1 MSESKYWYLTGKYL
15 SKNLTKEE
23 QTELESW
30 IEANSANKELF
41 ESHIK
46 LWESFSA
53 QTKEIDFN
61 SKNSWLEL
69 QALIENKSKQKSTKI
84 RTLSIWRSV
93 AAAAIVIILIAVG
106 TVLYVN
112 RDKSVVLATTT
123 NKQLFFLPDSTK
135 VWLNKN
141 SQLSYNS
148 EFGDN
153 KREVQLNG
161 EAYFEV
167 QHNPEKP
174 FIIESH
180 QTYTKVIGTK
190 FNVSSYNS
198 DSVVTVSVV
207 QGKVQFGIVKS
218 ESQPLFLTQN
228 CTGTFTKKSKRLEIF
243 KSENINDI
251 AWQTNKLVFSN
262 SPFPYLISQLE
273 KYYNIKIDSK
283 KVQTEDFT
291 FTGTFNKQTLDEVI
305 KILESTLNLSFTRI
319 NDSNYSVA
327 EGKSSN

>member
-15 SKNLTKEE
+15 SKKLTEDE
-23 QTELESW
+23 QEELESW
-30 IEANSANKELF
+30 IKASTANKQQF

-53 QTKEIDFN
+53 ESKDLDFD

-69 QALIENKSKQKSTKI
+69 QSLIERNNKRITRKT

-93 AAAAIVIILIAVG
+93 AAAAFLIILITVG
-106 TVLYVN
+106 TVLFVN
-112 RDKSVVLATTT
+112 RDKSVVLSTAT

-148 EFGDN
+148 DYNE
-153 KREVQLNG
+153 KYRELKLIG

-174 FIIESH
+174 LIIESN
-180 QTYTKVIGTK
+180 QTLTRVIGTK
-190 FNVSSYNS
+190 FNVSCYES
-198 DSVVTVSVV
+198 DSTVIVSVR
-207 QGKVQFGIVKS
+207 QGKVQFGGKKS
-218 ESQPLFLTQN
+218 GSEPLILTEN
-228 CTGTFTKKSKRLEIF
+228 ATGTFNKKSEIL
-243 KSENINDI
+243 KLTHCENINDI
-251 AWQTNKLVFSN
+251 AWQSNKLVFVN

-273 KYYNIKIDSK
+273 KYYNITIDFR
-283 KVQTEDFT
+283 KVETADHP
-291 FTGTFNKQTLDEVI
+291 FTGTFNNQKLEDVI
-305 KILESTLNLSFTRI
+305 KILESTLNLSFTRV
-319 NDSNYSVA
+319 NDSYYSVK
-327 EGKSSN
+327 ESNSLK